1 MAIEDDDKPRKKV
14 THEICQ
20 DLSLLSVEA
29 AFGLGDA
36 EQAARVR
43 AERQQARAVHEVDL
57 PPIWR
62 GEELLPEGL
71 RLLESRQV
79 LDRAR

>member
-1 MAIEDDDKPRKKV
+1 MNAALFPV
-14 THEICQ
+14 P
-20 DLSLLSVEA
+20 DLSRLSAEA

-36 EQAARVR
+36 DQAARVR
-43 AERQQARAVHEVDL
+43 AERQAARTVHEADL